1 MKLECPNNCSTKC
14 SSSMRPHFRKD
25 GFYFRKSD
33 SRKIQRYCCLL
44 CGKNFSKATFS
55 PCYRQKKRRVNDI
68 LFKLLSSGVSMRRAA
83 ILLNIHRNT
92 VKKKMDFLAEKA
104 EIKHHQFLLKL
115 ENQPVEHLQID
126 DLITTEHTKLKPLSI
141 SVAVDAKRRFILSAE
156 VSTIPSFGLL
166 SEKSKRKY
174 GNRPNEHKAGL
185 SKLFFKIKNVI
196 NKKAIIKSDEHQ
208 NYPEFIRRFFPD
220 STYQR
225 YKGSRGAIVGQGEL
239 KKIKRDPLFMINHTC
254 AMLRANINRLFR
266 RTWCTT
272 KDPNMLQ
279 KHLNIYIDFHNT
291 VLLKGS

>member
-1 MKLECPNNCSTKC
+1 MAKEETEE
-14 SSSMRPHFRKD
+14 RKKAWNKILKELD
-25 GFYFRKSD
+25 QGFEKPFLTLTEY
-33 SRKIQRYCCLL
+33 L
-44 CGKNFSKATFS
+44 KN
-55 PCYRQKKRRVNDI
+55 
-68 LFKLLSSGVSMRRAA
+68 
-83 ILLNIHRNT
+83 
-92 VKKKMDFLAEKA
+92 
-104 EIKHHQFLLKL
+104 
-115 ENQPVEHLQID
+115 
-126 DLITTEHTKLKPLSI
+126 
-141 SVAVDAKRRFILSAE
+141 
-156 VSTIPSFGLL
+156 VSTNKDDMYLVHKGAIGLL
-166 SEKSKRKY
+166 SGKSKRKY
-174 GNRPNEHKAGL
+174 GKRPNEHKAGL

-208 NYPEFIRRFFPD
+208 NYPEFVRHFFPD

-291 VLLKGS
+291 VLLKAS